1 MSEKHEKSR
10 FVGIR
15 WTRKQRKTAFL
26 HEGKQEISKNWLS
39 LTRENKNS
47 VKIGFLSRG
56 ETRKQLKTAFPHG
69 GEEESSEKRISRMRE
84 NQKSAD
90 DTFPKLGKR
99 ENVENRISQTW
110 EEQKTE
116 ENGCPNIEK
125 TEKRRKNAF
134 PNLGRIENLKGCISQ
149 PLEEQKIL
157 LGAFPTPWA
166 SDFFCFPF
174 IQPLGRA
181 IFSVFRSFKPSDGL
195 FFWFS
200 AYPRP
205 RTSISMR
212 SFPPIRLLFGIV
224 NSRVSCRV
232 TNRNAAELTDLIRVC
247 RILGIP
253 RTIRVCIYRI

>member
-26 HEGKQEISKNWLS
+26 HGGKQEFSENQLS
-39 LTRENKNS
+39 LTRENKKLAKN
-47 VKIGFLSRG
+47 GFPSRG
-56 ETRKQLKTAFPHG
+56 KTRNQRKSTFPHEG
-69 GEEESSEKRISRMRE
+69 KEGNSEKRISPARE
-84 NQKSAD
+84 NQKSAE
-90 DTFPKLGKR
+90 DTFPKLGRR
-99 ENVENRISQTW
+99 ENVEKRISQTW

-116 ENGCPNIEK
+116 ENGCPNIGK

-212 SFPPIRLLFGIV
+212 GFPPIRLLFGVV

-253 RTIRVCIYRI
+253 RTIWVCIYRI